1 MFALGLFS
9 NPWLFIGVITMGIS
23 QLLFTYLPAMQ
34 RVFGTANLGAEE
46 WMLIMIVG
54 VVVFIVIEIEKK
66 VTMSSDIL

>member
-34 RVFGTANLGAEE
+34 RVFSTANLGAEE